1 LRARRRDSSW
11 SRKRCRKRFR
21 RSFGLSLNG
30 ARELGQGRSGFNR
43 WRSQVARRERFCMFL
58 AYSCL
63 NSLHV
68 ETRGHWFAFRHKVCE
83 SEYRAFS
90 DETTFS
96 PAHSDHSGRFD
107 QQHATGAASKIGR
120 RTNLCLS
127 RSSSRSEEHTSELQ
141 SPCNLV

>member
-1 LRARRRDSSW
+1 
-11 SRKRCRKRFR
+11 
-21 RSFGLSLNG
+21 
-30 ARELGQGRSGFNR
+30 
-43 WRSQVARRERFCMFL
+43 MFS

-68 ETRGHWFAFRHKVCE
+68 ETQGHWFAFRHKVCE

-96 PAHSDHSGRFD
+96 PAHSDHGGRFD

-127 RSSSRSEEHTSELQ
+127 GSSSRRGPLYASTAQRPDVARVSARLSGVARFRPPIFHKAR
-141 SPCNLV
+141 